1 MALVGKI
8 DSVLAQPLA
17 DNMLDV
23 KNQKQIDQVKNI
35 WLNKQTFSKQ
45 QMLNEF
51 SSSMT
56 IIL

>member
-8 DSVLAQPLA
+8 DSVLAQPSA
-17 DNMLDV
+17 DNMLDF

-45 QMLNEF
+45 QMLYEF

>member
-8 DSVLAQPLA
+8 DSVLAQPSV
-17 DNMLDV
+17 DNMLDF